1 MQWVVIGLDSVAF
14 VILLIDVSMR
24 IHASR
29 VGLSPSLDGSKVM
42 DHMTMFDVA
51 NVFLLL
57 VSIVLSSVAYYYSDK
72 EYNPT
77 ESECKFFEIIFRVSQ
92 EKTRNL
98 DQKSYCL

>member
-1 MQWVVIGLDSVAF
+1 MSYSTKHYKKEYPDLQWVVIGLDSIAF
-14 VILLIDVSMR
+14 VILFIDVSMR

-77 ESECKFFEIIFRVSQ
+77 ESECKFV
-92 EKTRNL
+92 
-98 DQKSYCL
+98 Y